1 MVALLTLLTLAPAGD
16 TLRFGAAEALRR
28 AVAEAPSVQ
37 AADARQAAAT
47 SAVRTA
53 GTWANPLFNVTAENL
68 GAQEQ
73 VTGRPG
79 LEGTEGQATVQQ
91 LLTLG
96 GDRGARVREAEALA
110 AAAGSATAIA
120 RADVLGQ
127 TVAAMALATRDT
139 RMALAAESEAA
150 TLARLAQAMTLR
162 AEEGRSSGGDAAR
175 ARLELATVRSMA
187 ARRRA
192 QAALSQAELGRRL
205 GVPPG
210 QPIVVE
216 WPRCDAAA
224 LVPGDAAPP
233 ELEQATHDAEAAR
246 AAIDRARAARV
257 PDLVPMAGLRRTAGY
272 SGLLIGMSLEL
283 PLLRSG
289 AAAEA
294 SARHLAAA
302 AEASRADLERRLLA
316 SRAGT
321 DSALRMVAAAGAIYD
336 PALREDLE
344 RAARAAQAR
353 YAQGEG
359 TLAELLD
366 ARRARLAVLNEF
378 AEWRA
383 TLVELRAR
391 RARLA
396 GRPLDEQ
403 VLCEDLPLEP

>member
-1 MVALLTLLTLAPAGD
+1 
-16 TLRFGAAEALRR
+16 
-28 AVAEAPSVQ
+28 
-37 AADARQAAAT
+37 
-47 SAVRTA
+47 
-53 GTWANPLFNVTAENL
+53 
-68 GAQEQ
+68 
-73 VTGRPG
+73 
-79 LEGTEGQATVQQ
+79 
-91 LLTLG
+91 
-96 GDRGARVREAEALA
+96 
-110 AAAGSATAIA
+110 
-120 RADVLGQ
+120 
-127 TVAAMALATRDT
+127 
-139 RMALAAESEAA
+139 
-150 TLARLAQAMTLR
+150 
-162 AEEGRSSGGDAAR
+162 
-175 ARLELATVRSMA
+175 
-187 ARRRA
+187 
-192 QAALSQAELGRRL
+192 L